1 MIYLKIIMEQIQD
14 NLIGAGVATLGIL
27 ATISMFLPKNNKFRK
42 FIRWITK
49 RK

>member
-1 MIYLKIIMEQIQD
+1 MIYLKIIIEQIQD
-14 NLIGAGVATLGIL
+14 NLLAAGVATLGIL
-27 ATISMFLPKNNKFRK
+27 ATISMFLPTNNKFRK